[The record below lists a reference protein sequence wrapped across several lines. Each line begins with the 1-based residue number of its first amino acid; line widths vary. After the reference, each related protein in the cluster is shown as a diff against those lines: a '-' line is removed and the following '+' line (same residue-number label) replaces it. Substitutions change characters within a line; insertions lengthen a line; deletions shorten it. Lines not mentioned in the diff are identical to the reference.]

1 MKLAGMQKLTLLDFP
16 SVVACVAFT
25 KGCNFRCPFCHN
37 ASLVCGNNTDSLT
50 EEDVLS
56 FLKQRAGILEGI
68 VVTGGEPLLHND
80 IPDFFRRIKE
90 LGYLIKLDTNGT
102 NPRMLEELIDE
113 SLVDYVAMDIK
124 NCKERYAET
133 AGIDDLDLAKIC
145 ESVDLLLSGAV
156 EYELRTTV
164 VRQLHTADDMIAI
177 AKWIKGARAYYLQ
190 TFKDSGDLIKP
201 GFDGYSEAEMKVIL
215 RGIFTYIP
223 NAQIRG

>member
-1 MKLAGMQKLTLLDFP
+1 MTVNGLQRLTLLDFP
-16 SVVACVAFT
+16 GRLAATVFLA
-25 KGCNFRCPFCHN
+25 GCNFRCPFCHN
-37 ASLVCGNNTDSLT
+37 ASLVTHIDGDVMG
-50 EEDVLS
+50 EDELLS
-56 FLKQRAGILEGI
+56 FLESRRGKLSGVCI
-68 VVTGGEPLLHND
+68 TGGEPTMR
-80 IPDFFRRIKE
+80 PDLPDLISKIKA
-90 LGYLIKLDTNGT
+90 LGFAVKLDTNGT
-102 NPRMLEELIDE
+102 NPEMLKSLI
-113 SLVDYVAMDIK
+113 SSGLVDYVAMDIK

-201 GFDGYSEAEMKVIL
+201 GFDGYSEAEMKAIL
-215 RGIFTYIP
+215 QGIFTYIP